1 MITASQVANATRGQL
16 LKITY
21 DLLLESL
28 DNIKK
33 YANEKAEKEG
43 KEFTTE
49 IGRSRQILQE
59 LIDTLDFK
67 QEISQDLLRI
77 YVYINGLLIKSL
89 MVYEESLIEESKM
102 LINQLLEGWNGAIAN
117 DSVSLKVMNN
127 AQQLYAGLT
136 YGKNDLNESV
146 LDDQNRGFKA

>member
-1 MITASQVANATRGQL
+1 MITPSQVANATRGQL

-21 DLLLESL
+21 DLLLGSL
-28 DNIKK
+28 DNVKK
-33 YANEKAEKEG
+33 YGQEKAEKEFG
-43 KEFTTE
+43 VE

-67 QEISQDLLRI
+67 QAISRDLLRL

-89 MVYEESLIEESKM
+89 MVYDASLIDEAKG
-102 LINQLLEGWNGAIAN
+102 LINQLLEGWEEAIAN
-117 DSVSLKVMNN
+117 DPKSIKVMDN
-127 AQQLYAGLT
+127 AQQVYAGLT

-146 LDDQNRGFKA
+146 LDNNNRGYKA

>member
-1 MITASQVANATRGQL
+1 MITPSQVANATRGQL

-21 DLLLESL
+21 DLLLESM
-28 DNIKK
+28 DNIKR
-33 YANEKAEKEG
+33 YGEEKAEKEFG
-43 KEFTTE
+43 VEV
-49 IGRSRQILQE
+49 GRSRQILQE

-89 MVYEESLIEESKM
+89 MVYDASLIDEAKG

-117 DSVSLKVMNN
+117 DSKSLKVMDN
-127 AQQLYAGLT
+127 AQQVYAGLT

-146 LDDQNRGFKA
+146 LDNNNRGFKA

>member
-1 MITASQVANATRGQL
+1 MITASQVANATKGQL
-16 LKITY
+16 LRITY

-28 DNIKK
+28 DQVKK
-33 YANEKAEKEG
+33 HGKDQSEKEFG
-43 KEFTTE
+43 ASVA
-49 IGRSRQILQE
+49 RSRQILQE

-89 MVYEESLIEESKM
+89 IKYEDSLMDESKD
-102 LINQLLEGWNGAIAN
+102 LINRLLEGWDGVISNHAG
-117 DSVSLKVMNN
+117 DMKVMNN
-127 AQQLYAGLT
+127 TQQVYAGLT

-146 LDDQNRGFKA
+146 LDDKNRGFKA

>member
-28 DNIKK
+28 DNVKQ
-33 YANEKAEKEG
+33 YGHEKTEDQFAK
-43 KEFTTE
+43 E

-59 LIDTLDFK
+59 LIDTLDFT
-67 QEISQDLLRI
+67 QEISKDLLRI
-77 YVYINGLLIKSL
+77 YVYINGLLIKNL
-89 MVYEESLIEESKM
+89 MVYDESLIDESKM
-102 LINQLLEGWNGAIAN
+102 LINQLVEGWDEVIAK
-117 DSVSLKVMNN
+117 DHESLKVMNN
-127 AQQLYAGLT
+127 TQQLYAGLT

-146 LDDQNRGFKA
+146 LEKDNRGFKA

>member
-28 DNIKK
+28 NNVKK
-33 YANEKAEKEG
+33 YHGEKAEKEFH
-43 KEFTTE
+43 KE

-67 QEISQDLLRI
+67 QEISQGLLSI
-77 YVYINGLLIKSL
+77 YVYMNGLLIKSL
-89 MVYEESLIEESKM
+89 MKYDDALIDEAKG
-102 LINQLLEGWNGAIAN
+102 LINQLLEGWDGAIAN
-117 DSVSLKVMNN
+117 DPGSLKVMNN

-146 LDDQNRGFKA
+146 LDDNNRGFKA

>member
-1 MITASQVANATRGQL
+1 MITPSQVANATRGQL

-33 YANEKAEKEG
+33 YGKEKAEKEFG
-43 KEFTTE
+43 AE

-67 QEISQDLLRI
+67 QEISQGLLRI

-89 MVYEESLIEESKM
+89 MVYDASHIDEAKG
-102 LINQLLEGWNGAIAN
+102 LINQLLEGWDGAIAN
-117 DSVSLKVMNN
+117 DPKSVKVMDN
-127 AQQLYAGLT
+127 AQQVYAGLT
-136 YGKNDLNESV
+136 YGKNDLNESI
-146 LDDQNRGFKA
+146 LDNNNRGFKA

>member
-1 MITASQVANATRGQL
+1 MITPSQVANATRGQL

-21 DLLLESL
+21 DLLLGSL

-33 YANEKAEKEG
+33 YGEEKAEKEFG
-43 KEFTTE
+43 AEV
-49 IGRSRQILQE
+49 GRSRQILQE

-89 MVYEESLIEESKM
+89 MVYDGALIDEAKG

-117 DSVSLKVMNN
+117 DSKSLKVMDN
-127 AQQLYAGLT
+127 AQQVYAGLT

-146 LDDQNRGFKA
+146 LDNNNRGFKA

>member
-1 MITASQVANATRGQL
+1 MITPSQVANATRGQL

-21 DLLLESL
+21 DLLLGSL
-28 DNIKK
+28 DNVKK
-33 YANEKAEKEG
+33 YGQEKAEKEFG
-43 KEFTTE
+43 VE

-67 QEISQDLLRI
+67 QEISRDLLRI

-89 MVYEESLIEESKM
+89 MVYDASLIDEAKG
-102 LINQLLEGWNGAIAN
+102 LINQLLEGWDGAIAN
-117 DSVSLKVMNN
+117 DSKSIKVMDN
-127 AQQLYAGLT
+127 AQQVYAGLT

-146 LDDQNRGFKA
+146 LDNNNRGFKA

>member
-16 LKITY
+16 LRITY
-21 DLLLESL
+21 DLLLGSL

-33 YANEKAEKEG
+33 YAKDQSEKEFG
-43 KEFTTE
+43 LELA
-49 IGRSRQILQE
+49 RSRQILQE

-67 QEISQDLLRI
+67 QEIAQDLLSI

-89 MVYEESLIEESKM
+89 ITYDDALIEESKN
-102 LINQLLEGWNGAIAN
+102 LINRLLEGWDGATAK
-117 DSVSLKVMNN
+117 DTGAAKVMNN
-127 AQQLYAGLT
+127 AQQVYAGFT

-146 LDDQNRGFKA
+146 SDDQNRGFKA

>member
-33 YANEKAEKEG
+33 HAQEKADKKMTLEV
-43 KEFTTE
+43 
-49 IGRSRQILQE
+49 GRSRQILQE

-67 QEISQDLLRI
+67 QEISHDFLRI
-77 YVYINGLLIKSL
+77 YTYINGLLIKSAIT
-89 MVYEESLIEESKM
+89 YDDQLIDESKE
-102 LINQLLEGWNGAIAN
+102 LINKLLEGWDEIVGQDLGAKKLMDN
-117 DSVSLKVMNN
+117 T
-127 AQQLYAGLT
+127 QQVYAGLT
-136 YGKNDLNESV
+136 YGQNDLNESV
-146 LDDQNRGFKA
+146 QGNDNRGFKA

>member
-33 YANEKAEKEG
+33 YGKEKSEKEYG
-43 KEFTTE
+43 VE

-67 QEISQDLLRI
+67 QEIAQDLLKL

-89 MVYEESLIEESKM
+89 IVYDESLIDESKM
-102 LINQLLEGWNGAIAN
+102 LINQLLEGWDGAIAN

-146 LDDQNRGFKA
+146 LDDENRGFKA

>member
-33 YANEKAEKEG
+33 YGKEKSEKEYG
-43 KEFTTE
+43 VE

-67 QEISQDLLRI
+67 QEIAQDLLRL

-89 MVYEESLIEESKM
+89 MVYDESLIDESKM
-102 LINQLLEGWNGAIAN
+102 LINQLLEGWDGAIAN

-146 LDDQNRGFKA
+146 LDDENRGFKA

>member
-28 DNIKK
+28 DNVKK
-33 YANEKAEKEG
+33 YGKEKSEKEFG
-43 KEFTTE
+43 AEV
-49 IGRSRQILQE
+49 GRSRQILQE

-67 QEISQDLLRI
+67 QEIAQDLLRI

-89 MVYEESLIEESKM
+89 MVYDETLIDESKM

-117 DSVSLKVMNN
+117 DPKILKVMNN

-146 LDDQNRGFKA
+146 LDDENRGFKA

>member
-28 DNIKK
+28 ENIKK
-33 YANEKAEKEG
+33 HAQEGAQKEYSY
-43 KEFTTE
+43 EVA
-49 IGRSRQILQE
+49 RSRQILQE

-67 QEISQDLLRI
+67 QEISQNLMQI

-89 MVYEESLIEESKM
+89 INYDEVLIDESKA
-102 LINQLLEGWNGAIAN
+102 LINQLLEGWDGATAKDTEN
-117 DSVSLKVMNN
+117 AKAMGN
-127 AQQLYAGLT
+127 AQQVYAGFT

-146 LDDQNRGFKA
+146 LDDKNRGFKA